1 MSDVAAITE
10 PRQQMQPIAGRH
22 EGRGVLVS
30 GGTGTVGMAV
40 TRRFL
45 AEGARVW
52 IIGQSTDSV
61 ARAIGETGATGGCV
75 CDVTHEREVDDAVAM
90 ARERLG
96 SIDAVFVGAGI
107 PGDGHD
113 VLGIDATTF
122 RRVIDVNLTGAFLLA
137 RAAARR
143 MGAGSAIVFNS
154 AAVAMVAEP
163 GQADLAASKAGVIM
177 IAKTMALELSPRGVA
192 VMAVCPGDVR
202 TPSTEAR
209 LEDPLIAAEHLS
221 RIPAGRLGEP
231 DEVAALVAFLC
242 SREAAYLT
250 GSAIAVDGGRTAI

>member
-10 PRQQMQPIAGRH
+10 PRQQMQPLAGRH

-30 GGTGTVGMAV
+30 GGTGAVGMAV
-40 TRRFL
+40 AKRFL

-52 IIGQSTDSV
+52 IMGQSTDSV

-75 CDVTHEREVDDAVAM
+75 CDVTRERDVDDAVAM

-96 SIDAVFVGAGI
+96 TIDAVFVGAGI
-107 PGDGHD
+107 PGDGRD

-122 RRVIDVNLTGAFLLA
+122 RRVVDVNLTGAFLVA
-137 RAAARR
+137 RAAARH
-143 MGAGSAIVFNS
+143 MGEGGAIVFNS
-154 AAVAMVAEP
+154 AAVGMVAEP

-177 IAKTMALELSPRGVA
+177 IAKTMALDLSPRGVA

-202 TPSTEAR
+202 TPSIEAR
-209 LEDPLIAAEHLS
+209 LADPLIAAEHLS

-231 DEVAALVAFLC
+231 DEVAGLVAFLC